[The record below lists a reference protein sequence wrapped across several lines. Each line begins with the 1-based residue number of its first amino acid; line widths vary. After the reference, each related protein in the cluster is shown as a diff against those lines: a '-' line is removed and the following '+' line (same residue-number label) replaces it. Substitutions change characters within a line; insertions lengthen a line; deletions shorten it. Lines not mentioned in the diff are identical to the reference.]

1 MIEYNSDTRR
11 SPIIALPIGRLFALS
26 ARRASRNVTH
36 WRSGEMIL
44 RRTAIGLFHAKP
56 SFRRIRGYRYLPL
69 LIRAPDAEP
78 SKLDL
83 TEAAA

>member
-1 MIEYNSDTRR
+1 LVSYLRC
-11 SPIIALPIGRLFALS
+11 RL
-26 ARRASRNVTH
+26 ARRVSRNVTR

-44 RRTAIGLFHAKP
+44 RRAAIGLFHAKR
-56 SFRRIRGYRYLPL
+56 SFCRIRGYRYLPL
-69 LIRAPDAEP
+69 LIRALDTEP

>member
-1 MIEYNSDTRR
+1 MATRAGVR
-11 SPIIALPIGRLFALS
+11 LSHYQLVAYLPCRLAC
-26 ARRASRNVTH
+26 RVSRNVTR

-44 RRTAIGLFHAKP
+44 RRTAIGLFDAKR

-69 LIRAPDAEP
+69 LIRALDTEA